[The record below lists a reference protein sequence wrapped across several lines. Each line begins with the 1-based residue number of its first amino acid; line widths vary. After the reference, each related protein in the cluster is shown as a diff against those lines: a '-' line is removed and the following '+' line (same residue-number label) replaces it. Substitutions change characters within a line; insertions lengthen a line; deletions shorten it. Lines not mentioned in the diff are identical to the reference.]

1 MARSPSP
8 RRGRYRHGLV
18 SDTGPCLGRSWL
30 NRSGDSLGGV
40 DEAGA
45 EVSAQRVP
53 RLDAIPRFGK
63 KLVGVH
69 LKLLLLLLH
78 PALHL
83 PKRHLRVELDAPRL
97 VAEPESLR
105 AHAVPRQLD
114 GTGRDAM
121 GVVVPVERL
130 ESSGEPPEDGG

>member
-63 KLVGVH
+63 ELVGVH

-83 PKRHLRVELDAPRL
+83 PQRHLRRELDAPRVLTQPLQEEIL
-97 VAEPESLR
+97 VAQPGMTSVLACVHCAPEDER
-105 AHAVPRQLD
+105 GAIR
-114 GTGRDAM
+114 
-121 GVVVPVERL
+121 VERA
-130 ESSGEPPEDGG
+130 